1 MYSPLDCARMEAQN
15 ITILF
20 DHIYDTRML
29 LECLCDYAYICVI
42 HRIIEYISQLSLVS
56 IFAVDIIPFF
66 FIWNN
71 HGP

>member
-29 LECLCDYAYICVI
+29 LECLCDYAHISVI
-42 HRIIEYISQLSLVS
+42 HRIIEYLNQLSLIS
-56 IFAVDIIPFF
+56 IPLYCRDHILLLYLK
-66 FIWNN
+66 
-71 HGP
+71 